1 MVNTISLPEAI
12 RTALDNDLV
21 EVHTTFPGE
30 IVSYDKNTQTA
41 TIRPMVKRPILTRDI
56 NDGEDTEE
64 TLPDLLNVPIR
75 HPRGGGTFIHIP
87 LTAGDSMWVHC
98 TQTDISNW
106 RSTGN
111 VSSPTTG
118 LLHDLS
124 SCWAEPGA
132 FHDSQALDS
141 SKVSDTDITI
151 GNGSFLV
158 NVTSARVE
166 FNGSSDSAALASRV
180 SNLQTNLNA
189 LITLYNSHKHVET
202 GTTTEITVSTSTSST
217 ETFASSRI
225 KTDS

>member
-12 RTALDNDLV
+12 RTILDNELV
-21 EVHTTFPGE
+21 EIHTTFPGE
-30 IVSYDKNTQTA
+30 IVSYDKDTQTA
-41 TIRPMVKRPILTRDI
+41 TIRPMVRRPILARDI
-56 NDGEDTEE
+56 NDGVDTVE

-118 LLHDLS
+118 LIHDLA

-132 FHDSQALDS
+132 FHDAQVLDP

-151 GNGSFLV
+151 GNGSFTI
-158 NVTSARVE
+158 NITGNRIE
-166 FNGSSDSAALASRV
+166 FNGSSDSAALASVVNRL
-180 SNLQTNLNA
+180 SNAFT
-189 LITLYNSHKHVET
+189 IHKHTGGSGGPVE
-202 GTTTEITVSTSTSST
+202 GVSPVFTHAES
-217 ETFASSRI
+217 ASSRI